1 MKKKTTKEIVII
13 NILFLIPLLI
23 YGLFKNGYLLYE
35 KNLVNM
41 IMLFKPLYLTLI
53 SIVIKFLF
61 DLIIDHKISI
71 NYNLLVMIL
80 VSMIM
85 PYNINILLYTIT
97 LSITYFLTTLLENK
111 IKFNKV
117 CLIYL
122 IIILINF
129 FANGLNFMSPL
140 ESKYTFSFSFL
151 DLLIGRSIGG
161 ISSTSIFF
169 SLLAYTLLFNSYY
182 YKKDI
187 PFSINLTYLFFAF
200 IYLLITNNNLL
211 LNSEIIFA
219 SIFIA
224 PLPKYSPY
232 KIKGQIISGILI
244 GIITFILSLLIN

>member
-169 SLLAYTLLFNSYY
+169 SLY
-182 YKKDI
+182 
-187 PFSINLTYLFFAF
+187 
-200 IYLLITNNNLL
+200 
-211 LNSEIIFA
+211 II
-219 SIFIA
+219 I
-224 PLPKYSPY
+224 
-232 KIKGQIISGILI
+232 
-244 GIITFILSLLIN
+244 